1 MPGSS
6 DRTVE
11 MFWYVPMEKR
21 ECLMQAD
28 VARCFMVTLL
38 NPPQVRGLLSSEHFS
53 VDGTLIDSWASM
65 KSFVIRDG
73 SGEPPSAGRNGERNL
88 RKEKRSNATHASTTD
103 PDAQLFRKGDG
114 QSSRLYFM
122 GHALME
128 NRNGLIV
135 DCELTMATGTAER
148 SRKTGNRTGRRA
160 RVTLGAGKAQKTA
173 IDGHTTRHK
182 SYEISQRCRKRIE
195 ESFAWA
201 KTIGGAARLKVKGLA
216 RANAVFTPQMIAYNL
231 VRIPRLLA
239 KAA

>member
-53 VDGTLIDSWASM
+53 VDGTLIDCWASM
-65 KSFVIRDG
+65 KSFVIRYG
-73 SGEPPSAGRNGERNL
+73 SGEPPSAGRKGERNL
-88 RKEKRSNATHASTTD
+88 RKEKRSNATRASTAD
-103 PDAQLFRKGDG
+103 PDAQLFRKGDD

-135 DCELTMATGTAER
+135 DCELTGATGTAKR
-148 SRKTGNRTGRRA
+148 SRRTGNRTVRRA
-160 RVTLGAGKAQKTA
+160 RVTLGAGKARRPPSMA
-173 IDGHTTRHK
+173 IPRGTKAMR
-182 SYEISQRCRKRIE
+182 SAS
-195 ESFAWA
+195 
-201 KTIGGAARLKVKGLA
+201 AA
-216 RANAVFTPQMIAYNL
+216 ANALKRASPE
-231 VRIPRLLA
+231 PRPS
-239 KAA
+239 AALPGSKSRGLPGQTLSSRLR